1 MNRILAPTVV
11 LAAGLAIAN
20 QAAAEDYFQ
29 IQVVDEQTGR
39 GVPLVE
45 LTTVNDIR
53 HWTDSAGIVA
63 FYEPGLM
70 NLEVFFSVKSHGY
83 EFPKDGFGMEGK
95 KLKVVPGG
103 KARLKIRRVNIA
115 ERLYRVTGAGIY
127 RDSVLTGNP
136 VPLREP
142 LLNGHVFGCDSVQSV
157 VFHNRIYW
165 FWGDTNRPSYPLGNF
180 KTTGATSLLPNH
192 GGLDPD
198 VGVDFDYFL
207 GEDGFVKKTVPWK
220 GTGPTWIS
228 GPIVLGQG
236 DQERLFAHYQDIQ
249 GGGMNFKASAQ
260 GLAEFD
266 DQAKEFRKV
275 AEFPMGGLFPHG
287 AHPVLLETDG
297 KTFIYFCDPFPL
309 VRVEATADAL
319 ADFSSYEAF
328 TCLKAGT
335 RLQEAKLDRDAQGR
349 VRWSWKR
356 GTDPVRPQD
365 QEKLVR
371 HKILPRDE
379 AVLTLRDAD
388 TGNLVIAQR
397 GAVAYNAFR
406 KRWIMI
412 FGQIHGT
419 SLLGEIWY
427 AEAHAL
433 TGPWNLT
440 RKIVTHDHYSFYNPR
455 HHPMLD
461 KEDGRI
467 IFFEGTY
474 TTSFSGNSDKTPRYD
489 YNQIMYRLDLSEPRL
504 RMPESGK
511 GDWLRPE
518 KR

>member
-1 MNRILAPTVV
+1 MNKMLALMVL
-11 LAAGLAIAN
+11 LAAGLAIFS
-20 QAAAEDYFQ
+20 QAGAEDYFQ

-63 FYEPGLM
+63 FHEPGLM

-83 EFPKDGFGMEGK
+83 EFPKDGFGMGGK
-95 KLKVVPGG
+95 KLKVEPGG

-142 LLNGHVFGCDSVQSV
+142 LLNGQVLGCDSVQSV

-165 FWGDTNRPSYPLGNF
+165 FWGDTNRPSYPLETSRQQGPHRF
-180 KTTGATSLLPNH
+180 CPTTVGSIRMWESISITSLEKTASSKRRSPGREPDRH
-192 GGLDPD
+192 GLADR
-198 VGVDFDYFL
+198 L
-207 GEDGFVKKTVPWK
+207 
-220 GTGPTWIS
+220 S
-228 GPIVLGQG
+228 LGQG

-249 GGGMNFKASAQ
+249 GDGMNFKASGQ

-266 DQAKEFRKV
+266 DVKKEFRKV
-275 AEFPMGGLFPHG
+275 AEFPMGGPFPHG
-287 AHPVLLETDG
+287 AHPALHETDG
-297 KTFIYFCDPFPL
+297 KKFIYFCDPFPL
-309 VRVEATADAL
+309 VRVEATVEAL
-319 ADFSSYEAF
+319 ADFSRYEAF
-328 TCLKAGT
+328 TCLKEGT
-335 RLQEAKLDRDAQGR
+335 HLKEAEIDRDAQGR

-371 HKILPRDE
+371 RKMLPRDE

-388 TGNLVIAQR
+388 TGDLVVAQR
-397 GAVAYNAFR
+397 GSVAYNPFR

-427 AEAHAL
+427 AEADAL
-433 TGPWNLT
+433 TRPWCLA

-461 KEDGRI
+461 KEDGQI

-489 YNQIMYRLDLSEPRL
+489 YNQIMYRLDLSDPRL
-504 RMPESGK
+504 RMPRK

-518 KR
+518 RR